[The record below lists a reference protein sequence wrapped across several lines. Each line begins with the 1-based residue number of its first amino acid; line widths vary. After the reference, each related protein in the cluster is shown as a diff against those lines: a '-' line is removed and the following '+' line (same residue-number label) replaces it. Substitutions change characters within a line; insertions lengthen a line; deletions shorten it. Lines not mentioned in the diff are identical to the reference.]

1 MRSLLFWLLV
11 AATGAVYAAMAVWS
25 LPRISEAA
33 GGLMPF
39 DLRPFGYTETEARKF
54 LEKLSD
60 DGRAFYLAVQH
71 RLDLAFPALL
81 AATLVWT
88 ALRLPPAGWRAV
100 RWMLIGAAF
109 GGMIADYVENA
120 AVAAMLAQ
128 PAANVVADAIATAS
142 RWTVLKSL
150 GATLAMS
157 LGVVLLVRAVLVR
170 LTTQKSMDTP
180 S

>member
-1 MRSLLFWLLV
+1 MRNLLFWLLV
-11 AATGAVYAAMAVWS
+11 AATGAVYATMAVWS
-25 LPRISEAA
+25 LPRISDAA

-39 DLRPFGYTETEARKF
+39 DLRPFGYTEAEAREF
-54 LEKLSD
+54 LRRLSD
-60 DGRAFYLAVQH
+60 EGRSFYLTVQH

-88 ALRLPPAGWRAV
+88 ALRLPPPGWRAV
-100 RWMLIGAAF
+100 RWVLIGAAV
-109 GGMIADYVENA
+109 GGMVADYLENA
-120 AVAAMLAQ
+120 AVAAMLS
-128 PAANVVADAIATAS
+128 AAPDAVAVEQIAIAS

-157 LGVVLLVRAVLVR
+157 LGVVLPVRAVLVR